1 MSGNGQKNRR
11 LCVGRGEGGG
21 EAILEKRERR
31 SFLFS
36 LSGQKKSEYSYKVDK

>member
-1 MSGNGQKNRR
+1 MARKTDVFVWGG
-11 LCVGRGEGGG
+11 GRGEGGG